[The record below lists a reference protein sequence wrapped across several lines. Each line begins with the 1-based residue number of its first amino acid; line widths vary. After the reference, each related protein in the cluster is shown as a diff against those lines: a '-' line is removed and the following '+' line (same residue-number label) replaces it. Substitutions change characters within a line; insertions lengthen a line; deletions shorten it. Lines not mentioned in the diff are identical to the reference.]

1 MNLPL
6 ALRIAALGL
15 AGLGVIDPFW
25 RAERSAPAAV
35 ELRVE
40 GSGPAAHGAAPDVE
54 RRLTESLSG
63 HVAFNTDDE
72 PVARVVFGNATPPVD
87 GLAAASVPV
96 STVTLA
102 ANASP
107 NVRLVAAEGP
117 GPLPV
122 GWVASVT
129 TIVEARGLTGSTSR
143 VVLEHRG
150 VEVAGLE
157 HTWSKD
163 AERWDVT
170 LPFAPVVEGLSTVR
184 LRAVPLN
191 EETTAADNEVD
202 VRVVSSARRLRVLSY
217 ESRPTWATAFIR
229 RVLERNPA
237 FEVSSL
243 IRASRGLAVRAG
255 DPPPALTAEEL
266 YPFDVVLVGAPEDL
280 GSGEVDALRSF
291 VRRRGGTAVLLPD
304 RRPSGKYLE
313 LVPIRAFDEILVES
327 PQELRSA
334 GIDAL
339 GATELAVPRGE
350 LGAAEVLASVQQRD
364 GARAVILTWAL
375 GAGRVLFSGALDAW
389 RFRALG
395 EGSFSRFWEL
405 RIAESALAAPPRLAV
420 SVTPGYAAPGQDV
433 TIRARV
439 RRTEWNESPDFTR
452 VPSVSSRLIDA
463 NGGAET
469 IRLWPAAEI
478 GLFEA
483 RVKAPPPGRYN
494 VQVIGGDLSA
504 DDVLVSG
511 SEARTVVVDEQELE
525 EKARWIATATGGVVV
540 EPDDLGPLVT
550 HLRSLRQSRVIRAVH
565 PARSPWYVL
574 AFAALLCIEWT
585 VRRRGGL
592 A

>member
-1 MNLPL
+1 MNLL
-6 ALRIAALGL
+6 LTLRIAALGM

-25 RAERSAPAAV
+25 RAERNTPAAV
-35 ELRVE
+35 ELRIVD
-40 GSGPAAHGAAPDVE
+40 SGPVARRAALDVE
-54 RRLTESLSG
+54 RRLAERLG
-63 HVAFNTDDE
+63 GDVAFNTGDE
-72 PVARVVFGNATPPVD
+72 PLARVVVGSATPAVGD
-87 GLAAASVPV
+87 LEAASVPV

-102 ANASP
+102 AKAVP
-107 NVRLVAAEGP
+107 NVRVVAAEGP

-129 TIVEARGLTGSTSR
+129 AIVEARGLNGSTSR
-143 VVLEHRG
+143 VVLEDRG
-150 VEVAGLE
+150 VELAGLE

-163 AERWDVT
+163 VERWDVT
-170 LPFAPVVEGLSTVR
+170 LPFAPFVEGLSTVR

-191 EETTAADNEVD
+191 EETTEADNEVD
-202 VRVVSSARRLRVLSY
+202 VRVLSSARRLRVLSY
-217 ESRPTWATAFIR
+217 EPRPAWGTAFIR

-243 IRASRGLAVRAG
+243 VRPSRGLAVRAG
-255 DPPPALTAEEL
+255 DPPPALRAEAL
-266 YPFDVVLVGAPEDL
+266 YPFDVVLVGAPEEL
-280 GSGEVDALRSF
+280 GAGEIDALRSF
-291 VRRRGGTAVLLPD
+291 VRRRGGTAILLPD

-313 LVPIRAFDEILVES
+313 LMPTRAFDEILVAS
-327 PQELRSA
+327 PQELRA
-334 GIDAL
+334 GTDAL
-339 GATELAVPRGE
+339 HATELAAPRGE
-350 LGAAEVLASVQQRD
+350 SRGAEVLGSVQQRE
-364 GARAVILTWAL
+364 GARPVILTWAL

-405 RIAESALAAPPRLAV
+405 RVAESALAAPPRLAV

-439 RRTEWNESPDFTR
+439 RRTEWEESPDFTR
-452 VPSVSSRLIDA
+452 VPSVSSRLIHA
-463 NGGAET
+463 NGAAET
-469 IRLWPAAEI
+469 IRLWPASEI

-483 RVKAPPPGRYN
+483 RVKAPPAGRYN
-494 VQVIGGDLSA
+494 VQVISAALSA

-511 SEARTVVVDEQELE
+511 SEARTVVVDEQALE
-525 EKARWIATATGGVVV
+525 ERAQWIASATGGVVV
-540 EPDDLGPLVT
+540 EIDDLGPLVT
-550 HLRSLRQSRVIRAVH
+550 HLRSLRHNQVLRAVH
-565 PARSPWYVL
+565 PARSLWFML